1 MAGPITTR
9 RVTRSARA
17 IPFEAGN
24 LFGLSFSIW
33 FKIMPTVLGTMLVF
47 AVPLT
52 ILIVLLPRMLVE
64 LAPSEGPPNAL
75 TLYALAMIPVAFS
88 VAANQLYVGSITF
101 AAVQSLR
108 NKPCSAFDSIRV
120 ALKRLWPLIGA
131 ALAVA
136 VLVALGT
143 LALIVPGIMIGCA
156 YIVTTPVVVCEN
168 RSVTQSMK
176 RSADLTRGHR
186 VAVFVAFLLM
196 GLVTW
201 IFGLIL
207 GGIGVYA
214 FREEQASL
222 PYQFT
227 LNIISTFIASVGSV
241 LASVMYFAL
250 RQRKDGVEVDE
261 IAKVFE

>member
-1 MAGPITTR
+1 MAGPTTTR

-17 IPFEAGN
+17 IPFEAGK
-24 LFGLSFSIW
+24 LFSLSFSTW
-33 FKIMPTVLGTMLVF
+33 FKIMPTVLGTMVVF

-52 ILIVLLPRMLVE
+52 ILLVLLPRMLLE
-64 LAPSEGPPNAL
+64 LSPDDGPPNFL
-75 TLYALAMIPVAFS
+75 TIFALAMIPVAFS
-88 VAANQLYVGSITF
+88 VAANQIYVGSITF

-120 ALKRLWPLIGA
+120 ALKRLGPLIGA
-131 ALAVA
+131 GLVVG
-136 VLVALGT
+136 VLFLLGFI
-143 LALIVPGIMIGCA
+143 ALIIPGIMILCA

-168 RSVTQSMK
+168 RSVMDSLK

-186 VAVFVAFLLM
+186 GSVFTSLLLM
-196 GLVTW
+196 GIVTG
-201 IFGLIL
+201 IVGGIL
-207 GGIGVYA
+207 GGIGGFA
-214 FREEQASL
+214 FREDQASL

-227 LNIISTFIASVGSV
+227 FNVISTFIGSVGSV